1 MIEEAKPRRPVFHR
15 RWPLWVA
22 AVALL
27 SLAWGFRRFQEAKLY
42 GGRANE
48 GSGVDE
54 TPAVKAYRIRPRD
67 VAGALKRIGTVRAAA
82 ETNLQFGAAGRI
94 ARFDVER
101 GQFVKRGAL
110 VAALDQDEA
119 QNALTAVEMEY
130 QKAAAKYFKDR
141 TIDRLEY
148 QRVKARYN
156 QARLDMEKTV
166 IRAPHDGYL
175 VEKWANAGERVE
187 AGAAVGKLMDK
198 SRVFV
203 EMELSEDDIQHLKK
217 GQKVEI
223 TVDAVPDFRSPGEVA
238 AITPYLKG
246 DSRSFQV
253 RVNVPE
259 NPREALSPGMFARCT
274 VRRYEKQGALTVPL
288 EAGAELSGGHMKVY
302 TLDDRN
308 QVRLKTLNVLFL
320 EEDWVEVDG
329 LAAGDLVIL
338 RPGAELQDGAKV
350 RVMDVF
356 DPAASQGPAAPPEA
370 SGDRATGQT

>member
-1 MIEEAKPRRPVFHR
+1 MMIEGSKPSPPALRRH
-15 RWPLWVA
+15 WPLWAA

-27 SLAWGFRRFQEAKLY
+27 ALAWGFRRFQEARLY
-42 GGRANE
+42 GGRGNE
-48 GSGVDE
+48 GAGADE
-54 TPAVKAYRIRPRD
+54 TPAVKAYRVRPRD
-67 VAGALKRIGTVRAAA
+67 VAGALKRIGTIRAAA

-94 ARFDVER
+94 ARFGVER
-101 GQFVKRGAL
+101 GQFVKRGTV

-119 QNALTAVEMEY
+119 KNALTAVEMEY
-130 QKAAAKYFKDR
+130 QKAATKYFKDR

-175 VEKWANAGERVE
+175 VERWANEGERVE

-198 SRVFV
+198 SRVYV

-274 VRRYEKQGALTVPL
+274 VRRYEKKGALTVPL
-288 EAGAELSGGHMKVY
+288 EAGAELSGRHIKVY
-302 TLDDRN
+302 VVDDRN
-308 QVRLKTLNVLFL
+308 QAHLKTLTVLFL
-320 EEDWVEVDG
+320 EEDWVEVEG
-329 LAAGDLVIL
+329 LAAEDLVIL
-338 RPGAELQDGAKV
+338 RPGAELQEGAKV

-356 DPAASQGPAAPPEA
+356 DPAAQEA
-370 SGDRATGQT
+370 NTKSET